1 MLQLLFKKWWML
13 LIQGILLI
21 ILAFYA
27 FNNPGTMLVGL
38 SFWLGILVFGTG
50 IAGIIAYFSAEK
62 AERENMSLM
71 WSILSVLFGL
81 LMLGNMLVTMKMI
94 TLLFGIWMLA
104 TGAMLAQWGWDARKQ
119 TNLGWVMLITGI
131 LSAVA
136 GIMMLFN
143 MGMAAVGISTLLG
156 LQALFAGL
164 GFIVFSLV
172 KRSVGNKVK
181 GRIVEMKKSQ

>member
-1 MLQLLFKKWWML
+1 ML

-62 AERENMSLM
+62 EERENMSLM
-71 WSILSVLFGL
+71 WSILTVLFGL
-81 LMLGNMLVTMKMI
+81 MMLGNMLVTMKTI

-104 TGAMLAQWGWDARKQ
+104 TGAMLAQWGWDAKKQ
-119 TNLGWVMLITGI
+119 TNLGWVMLITGV
-131 LSAVA
+131 LSVVA
-136 GIMMLFN
+136 GIMMMFN

-156 LQALFAGL
+156 LQALLAGI
-164 GFIVFSLV
+164 GFIILAFV
-172 KRSVGNKVK
+172 KRNVGNNVK
-181 GRIVEMKKSQ
+181 GKIAELKASR